1 MDFPDDLNEY
11 LRGDS
16 ALSRVYRKEAAPM
29 PPPALDR
36 RVLALSSPRG
46 AHSKSPCLA
55 PLALAA
61 SVLLSMALVLAI
73 VFGPQKAKRDDDS
86 PRLIRVAARADLSP
100 ADRRLHLYSS
110 DPTRSRAPSQWLAD
124 IAALRREGRISE
136 ADAEYRRFRDTYP
149 AYSIGGAHANSESI
163 HSTGAPAVR
172 P

>member
-1 MDFPDDLNEY
+1 MDLPDDLNEY

-16 ALSRVYRKEAAPM
+16 ELSRAYRKEPAPL

-36 RVLALSSPRG
+36 RVAALCIPG
-46 AHSKSPCLA
+46 AVNGRSPCLA

-73 VFGPQKAKRDDDS
+73 VFGPQKAKRGDDA

-100 ADRRLHLYSS
+100 APVDRGLRLYSS
-110 DPTRSRAPSQWLAD
+110 DPPHPRTPSQWLAD
-124 IAALRREGRISE
+124 IAALRRAGRMNE
-136 ADAEYRRFRDTYP
+136 ADTEFRRFRNAYP
-149 AYSIGGAHANSESI
+149 AYS
-163 HSTGAPAVR
+163 TGAAAVR

>member
-1 MDFPDDLNEY
+1 MQLPDDLNEY

-16 ALSRVYRKEAAPM
+16 ELSRAYGKEAAPV

-46 AHSKSPCLA
+46 TRSTSPYLA
-55 PLALAA
+55 PLAFAA

-73 VFGPQKAKRDDDS
+73 VFGPQKARRGGDA

-100 ADRRLHLYSS
+100 APVDRRLRLYSS
-110 DPTRSRAPSQWLAD
+110 DPLRPRTPSQWLAD
-124 IAALRREGRISE
+124 IAALRRAGRISE
-136 ADAEYRRFRDTYP
+136 ADTEFRRFRNTYP
-149 AYSIGGAHANSESI
+149 AYSTDEA
-163 HSTGAPAVR
+163 AVR